1 MKYKLIIFLLFFSC
15 TNLEKNKTS
24 FFSKGFAYIYN
35 DIDYDKKN
43 TLKKFNNEILSIG
56 HDKIKAGTLLKI
68 INPLNKKEIIL
79 SVEKKT
85 KYPDFYHILITE
97 PVADFLKLDRKIPF
111 VEIQEIK
118 KNKSFVASKA
128 KTFKEEKKVAV
139 KAPIANVKIDNISK
153 YETIKKSPIKK
164 FSIVIGEFYSVD
176 SVRLL
181 KKRLSY
187 ELKNY
192 NQSNIKIIKKSTN
205 NFQLLSGPYNT
216 INSLKNDYIDLKKFG
231 FEDLN
236 IKIYE

>member
-1 MKYKLIIFLLFFSC
+1 MKYKLIILILLFSC

-35 DIDYDKKN
+35 EIDYDKKI
-43 TLKKFNNEILSIG
+43 TLKKFNNKILSIG

-97 PVADFLKLDRKIPF
+97 PVADFLKLNRKKPF

-118 KNKSFVASKA
+118 KNKSFVAGKA

-139 KAPIANVKIDNISK
+139 NAPIANVKIDNISK
-153 YETIKKSPIKK
+153 YEVTKKTSIKK
-164 FSIVIGEFYSVD
+164 FSIIIGEFYSVE
-176 SVRLL
+176 SVQLL
-181 KKRLSY
+181 KKKLSY

-192 NQSNIKIIKKSTN
+192 NQNNIKIIKKSTN

-216 INSLKNDYIDLKKFG
+216 INSLKNDYIDLKKIG